1 MEPILKKAQSQRPGQ
16 VMGKRQMPPESGQEE
31 VRWDGDAPRGEIL
44 PTESSSRVGGCPTIL
59 CLGKE
64 AEHRVGTSL

>member
-31 VRWDGDAPRGEIL
+31 VRWDGDALRGEIL
-44 PTESSSRVGGCPTIL
+44 PTESPLRVGGGPTVLCP
-59 CLGKE
+59 GKE